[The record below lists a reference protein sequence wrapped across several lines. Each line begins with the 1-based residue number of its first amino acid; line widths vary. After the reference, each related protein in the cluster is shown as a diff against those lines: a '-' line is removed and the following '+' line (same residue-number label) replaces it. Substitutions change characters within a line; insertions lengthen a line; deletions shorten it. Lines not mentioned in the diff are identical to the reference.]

1 MSLVR
6 IHCYGCQQSVL
17 VDEHATAHG
26 LALAGWALNAGETF
40 CPACAAQRGH
50 TVADGLELA
59 GERVGEGREPSG
71 ELEPFPVVP
80 IGNESRL
87 SRSWRLPRASFSVL
101 RCDPQLLIFPAVA
114 MGLNLILGVIGLL
127 LLLSGAHT
135 DTVGASHNAR
145 GTVFI
150 ASLIA
155 AYPLTFISLYCGVAL
170 AAVLAGRLEG
180 QSVSTRDGWIAAR
193 QRLGIIAAW
202 SLLVCTVGAL
212 LRVLEERLP
221 LGGRI
226 VAALVGLSWSL
237 ATLFAVP
244 VLAYENLGP
253 LETLRRS
260 SQIFRRRWGAQIGGS
275 IGIGA
280 LGALVSV
287 PLVVLIMIGLASP
300 GAGGA
305 LIVVLAGMGLFAVF
319 AANVAL
325 EQIYRVFVYRSAVGL
340 DTASGPFTQ
349 RDLQTP
355 FKARRRRF

>member
-1 MSLVR
+1 MLLSLIV
-6 IHCYGCQQSVL
+6 G
-17 VDEHATAHG
+17 AGG
-26 LALAGWALNAGETF
+26 LA
-40 CPACAAQRGH
+40 
-50 TVADGLELA
+50 V
-59 GERVGEGREPSG
+59 
-71 ELEPFPVVP
+71 
-80 IGNESRL
+80 
-87 SRSWRLPRASFSVL
+87 
-101 RCDPQLLIFPAVA
+101 
-114 MGLNLILGVIGLL
+114 
-127 LLLSGAHT
+127 LLSGGHI
-135 DTVGASHNAR
+135 DTAPGASHSAR
-145 GTVFI
+145 ATVFI

-180 QSVSTRDGWIAAR
+180 RQVSTRDGWIAAR

-212 LRVLEERLP
+212 LRLLEQRLP
-221 LGGRI
+221 LGGKI

-275 IGIGA
+275 MGIGVLA
-280 LGALVSV
+280 ALVCV
-287 PLVVLIMIGLASP
+287 PLIVVILIGLASP
-300 GAGGA
+300 GAGGVLLVA
-305 LIVVLAGMGLFAVF
+305 LGVVGLFAAI

-340 DTASGPFTQ
+340 DTAAGPFAQ
-349 RDLQTP
+349 HDLQRP
-355 FKARRRRF
+355 FTRRRRGR

>member
-1 MSLVR
+1 MR
-6 IHCYGCQQSVL
+6 IHCYGCEQSVL
-17 VDEHATAHG
+17 VEEDATAHG

-40 CPACAAQRGH
+40 CPACAAQRG
-50 TVADGLELA
+50 LA
-59 GERVGEGREPSG
+59 AAEPLGSDLDVPASAPQPG
-71 ELEPFPVVP
+71 DELEPFPPVSES
-80 IGNESRL
+80 GESRL
-87 SRSWRLPRASFSVL
+87 GRSWRLLRASFSVL
-101 RCDPQLLIFPAVA
+101 RADPELLIFPAVA
-114 MGLNLILGVIGLL
+114 MALSLIVGVIGVAI
-127 LLLSGAHT
+127 LLSSGPSGTTA
-135 DTVGASHNAR
+135 GASHSAR
-145 GTVFI
+145 STVFVG
-150 ASLIA
+150 SLIA
-155 AYPLTFISLYCGVAL
+155 AYPLTFVSLYCGVAL

-180 QSVSTRDGWIAAR
+180 RQVSNRDGWMAAR

-226 VAALVGLSWSL
+226 VAAIVGLSWSL

-275 IGIGA
+275 VGIGA
-280 LGALVSV
+280 LGALVAV
-287 PLVVLIMIGLASP
+287 PMVLLIVIGLASP
-300 GAGGA
+300 SGSGA
-305 LIVVLAGMGLFAVF
+305 LLVVLGAVGLFATI
-319 AANVAL
+319 AANTAL

-340 DTASGPFTQ
+340 DTSAGPFAKG
-349 RDLQTP
+349 DLQAP